1 MENWVGTRIKNLRQA
16 TGITQEKLAE
26 LCNVSSSCV
35 SRWETG
41 SLYPRRE
48 NLILLAKAFDV
59 APEEILN
66 VTNTPVSNDKVI
78 MECVFLLEKL
88 KSEERIYF
96 LRQLQ
101 SYFELR
107 QYKSADN

>member
-1 MENWVGTRIKNLRQA
+1 MENWMGTRIKNLRRA
-16 TGITQEKLAE
+16 NGITQEKLAE
-26 LCNVSSSCV
+26 LCNVTSSCV

-59 APEEILN
+59 TPEEILN
-66 VTNTPVSNDKVI
+66 VTNTPVSKDKVI

-88 KSEERIYF
+88 KPEERIYF

-101 SYFELR
+101 SFFELR
-107 QYKSADN
+107 QHDLADD

>member
-1 MENWVGTRIKNLRQA
+1 MENWVGTRIKNLRKA
-16 TGITQEKLAE
+16 MGITQERLAE

-48 NLILLAKAFDV
+48 NLILLAKALDV
-59 APEEILN
+59 TPEEILN

-88 KSEERIYF
+88 KPKERVYF

-101 SYFELR
+101 SNFELR
-107 QYKSADN
+107 QSGLADN